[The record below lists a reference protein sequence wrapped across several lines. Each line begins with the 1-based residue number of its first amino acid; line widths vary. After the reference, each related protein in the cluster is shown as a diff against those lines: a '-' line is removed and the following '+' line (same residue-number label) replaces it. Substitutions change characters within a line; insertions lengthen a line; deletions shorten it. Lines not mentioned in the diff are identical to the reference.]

1 MPSKC
6 TQTSTQKKAC
16 FTMESLFKEKKLII
30 RRLSYHICP
39 LTPEHCFIQQRVHP
53 WGQLFSAKNDISG
66 DKLNG
71 VVRNIYDRIL
81 RKIHT
86 DSNIPNKR
94 HPPPSPCWLPICSGL
109 PISENNTSQPLH
121 KNYLQILHDK
131 PKNLL
136 VTHLWDIN
144 PHPKYQLPGPTD
156 IYQQPRPYFLQDLPE
171 VH

>member
-1 MPSKC
+1 MPSKYI
-6 TQTSTQKKAC
+6 QTSTQKKAC

-94 HPPPSPCWLPICSGL
+94 HPPPSPCCRPIWSGL

-121 KNYLQILHDK
+121 KNYLQILHDR

-136 VTHLWDIN
+136 FTHLWDFN
-144 PHPKYQLPGPTD
+144 PHPNCQLPGPTD